1 MLIKRIITGLVGM
14 IIAVYVINFG
24 DWVFSAAIVI
34 LALTAWHE
42 YYRAFSYMGMQLTYF
57 GGMTAVFF
65 TIACAWQGNSDELLA
80 VIMFATLLILSKA
93 VLCYGKFTIQQAC
106 ISIAGICYI
115 ALSFAHLILLRFTGS
130 EVFIHS
136 TLGDISLGCAFVWL
150 AFIGTWASDT
160 FAFFAGSLFGK
171 TKLCPQIS
179 PGKTVEGFIGGILG
193 TALSLIGLGILFNFS
208 LIHMGIL
215 GVLIALVATVGDLVE
230 SSFKRLTGIKDS
242 GQILPGHGGVLDR
255 FDSIMF
261 TVPFVYY
268 YVQIFKIF

>member
-14 IIAVYVINFG
+14 IMAVYVINFG
-24 DWVFSAAIVI
+24 DWVFSAAIAI

-42 YYRAFSYMGMQLTYF
+42 YYRAFSYMGMKLTYL
-57 GGMTAVFF
+57 GGMVAVFL

-93 VLCYGKFTIQQAC
+93 VLCYGNFTIQQAC
-106 ISIAGICYI
+106 ISIAGICYV
-115 ALSFAHLILLRFTGS
+115 ALSFAHLILLRFMGS

-136 TLGDISLGCAFVWL
+136 TLGDVSLGCSFIWL

-179 PGKTVEGFIGGILG
+179 PGKTVEGFIGGVLG
-193 TALSLIGLGILFNFS
+193 TSLSLIGIGMLFNFS

-215 GVLIALVATVGDLVE
+215 GVLIALIATVGDLVE